1 MSIRDVHPK
10 KLTEELGEE
19 LKTQEDIEPPD
30 WSHFIKTGAHKE
42 RPPDQPDWWY
52 LRSASILR
60 NVYEKGPIG
69 VSRLRSLYGG
79 RTDRGSAPE
88 EFRKGSGKIVRTILQ
103 QLENADLVE
112 KTEKSGRKIA
122 PEGMSLLTQISNKIV
137 SERSQA

>member
-1 MSIRDVHPK
+1 MSIKDVRPK
-10 KLTEELGEE
+10 KLTGELGEK
-19 LKTQEDIEPPD
+19 LKTMEEIEPPN
-30 WSHFIKTGAHKE
+30 WSHFVKTGAHKE

-60 NVYEKGPIG
+60 NIYKRGPIG

-88 EFRKGSGKIVRTILQ
+88 KFRKGSGKIVRTILQ
-103 QLENADLVE
+103 QLENANLVE
-112 KTEKSGRKIA
+112 KTERSGRKIS

-137 SERSQA
+137 AERDQA